1 VTRDERSAKRFR
13 LDGVNS
19 DVPNASSRWPFGESS
34 SITTTLRGGVMS
46 AGNTIKMKPEN
57 TVLKIEA
64 GEKIQ
69 STRRDFQKPSDTFFA
84 DLQAKFT

>member
-46 AGNTIKMKPEN
+46 AGNTIKMKP
-57 TVLKIEA
+57 
-64 GEKIQ
+64 
-69 STRRDFQKPSDTFFA
+69 
-84 DLQAKFT
+84 